1 MHKQQQKKQQQKKS
15 TVAKPLLKATKKATA
30 KKPVRQTKR
39 SMVTNSTPLRLSLP
53 QQQPQQQQQ
62 QQTPIV
68 RAKFTTFQPINNK
81 TTRTTFPFTQA
92 KRFGGW
98 GYSHYTPEA
107 EVEERIMNLLK
118 NLPAVNQDR
127 LTRTAHFQYDL
138 GLDSLQQ
145 VELVM
150 LMEDQF
156 KVEIN
161 DDDAGLITRV
171 DHAIHYFSHT
181 PYTV

>member
-1 MHKQQQKKQQQKKS
+1 MHKQQQKKQQKKS
-15 TVAKPLLKATKKATA
+15 TVAPKPVRAVKKATA

-39 SMVTNSTPLRLSLP
+39 SMVTNSNPLRLSLP
-53 QQQPQQQQQ
+53 QQQQKQPMINKAQS
-62 QQTPIV
+62 
-68 RAKFTTFQPINNK
+68 KFTTTLQPIGKTNK
-81 TTRTTFPFTQA
+81 RTTFPLTQA

-107 EVEERIMNLLK
+107 EVEDRIMNLLK

-150 LMEDQF
+150 MMEDQF
-156 KVEIN
+156 KIEIN